1 MDDIPLS
8 ALLAALAV
16 LLCLSAFFSLSETSM
31 MSLNRYRLRHLVRE
45 GHRGARLASRLLA
58 RTDQLLGVI
67 LLGNNLVNAAAA
79 SLVTVIVVRLLGS
92 SELAVTVATL
102 SVTFL
107 ILVFAE
113 VTPKVVAAAYPEPL
127 AFFAA
132 YVLRPVSTLLY
143 PAVWVV
149 NLFVRGLL
157 MLLHLRPHTVE
168 RDKLGLAELRS
179 LVLEASGYLPATHQT
194 ILLNLFD
201 LENLTVEDVMTPRG
215 KIEAIDIEAGD
226 EAVWQQLTTA
236 HHSLLPVYQGEPNNV
251 IGVVHVRQVLHA
263 ARSGPVTTEGLKKI
277 LREPYFIPMGTPLFT
292 QLQNFQQNQRKVG
305 LVVDEYG
312 ELQGLLTME
321 DILEE
326 IVGEFTR
333 PAPSHGGEFQ
343 QEADGSW
350 LVDGGTPLRELNRKL
365 GTHFPLDW
373 PRTLNGLILEHFQ
386 DIPEAGVS
394 LKIAGHPLEI
404 VQTQGRLVKVV
415 RIHPEPEE
423 GTAEKSPLQ
432 TN

>member
-1 MDDIPLS
+1 LDDIPLS

-365 GTHFPLDW
+365 GTHFPLDG

-415 RIHPEPEE
+415 RIHPEPKE

>member
-1 MDDIPLS
+1 MDDIPLG

-16 LLCLSAFFSLSETSM
+16 LLLLSAFFSLSETSM
-31 MSLNRYRLRHLVRE
+31 MSLNRYRLRHLAKE

-102 SVTFL
+102 VVTFL
-107 ILVFAE
+107 ILVFSE
-113 VTPKVVAAAYPEPL
+113 VTPKVVAAAYPERL
-127 AFFAA
+127 AFPAA
-132 YVLRPVSTLLY
+132 YVLRPLQTLLY

-157 MLLHLRPHTVE
+157 ALLHLRPHAAE
-168 RDKLGLAELRS
+168 RDKLSLAELRT
-179 LVLEASGYLPATHQT
+179 LVLEASGYLPRAHQA

-201 LENLTVEDVMTPRG
+201 LERITVEDVMTPRG
-215 KIEAIDIEAGD
+215 QIEAIDLTAPAEELWA
-226 EAVWQQLTTA
+226 QLTTA
-236 HHSLLPVYQGEPNNV
+236 HHTLLPVYEGELNNV
-251 IGVVHVRQVLHA
+251 VGIVHLRQVLHQA
-263 ARSGPVTTEGLKKI
+263 QAGPVDAEDLKKI

-292 QLQNFQQNQRKVG
+292 QLQNFQANQRKIG

-312 ELQGLLTME
+312 ELQGLLTVE

-326 IVGEFTR
+326 IVGEFTTQPPTR
-333 PAPSHGGEFQ
+333 GGEFRR
-343 QEADGSW
+343 EADGSW
-350 LVDGGTPLRELNRKL
+350 LVDGTTALRDLNRKL
-365 GTHFPLDW
+365 GTHFPLDG

-386 DIPEAGVS
+386 DIPEAGTS

-404 VQTQGRLVKVV
+404 VQTQGRVVKVV
-415 RIHPEPEE
+415 RILPPQDVGDEQK
-423 GTAEKSPLQ
+423 TPLQ
-432 TN
+432 TE

>member
-1 MDDIPLS
+1 LDDIPLS

-365 GTHFPLDW
+365 GTHFPLDG

>member
-365 GTHFPLDW
+365 GTHFPLDG

-415 RIHPEPEE
+415 RIHPEPKE

>member
-1 MDDIPLS
+1 
-8 ALLAALAV
+8 
-16 LLCLSAFFSLSETSM
+16 
-31 MSLNRYRLRHLVRE
+31 
-45 GHRGARLASRLLA
+45 
-58 RTDQLLGVI
+58 
-67 LLGNNLVNAAAA
+67 
-79 SLVTVIVVRLLGS
+79 VVRLLGS

-365 GTHFPLDW
+365 GTHFPLDG

-415 RIHPEPEE
+415 RIHPEPKE

>member
-113 VTPKVVAAAYPEPL
+113 VTPKVMAATYPEPL

-157 MLLHLRPHTVE
+157 VLLRLRPHAVE
-168 RDKLGLAELRS
+168 RDKLGLAELRT

-201 LENLTVEDVMTPRG
+201 LENLAVEDVMTPRG

-226 EAVWQQLTTA
+226 EAVWHRLTTA
-236 HHSLLPVYQGEPNNV
+236 HHSLLPVYQGELNNV

-292 QLQNFQQNQRKVG
+292 QLRNFQQNQRKVG

-333 PAPSHGGEFQ
+333 PAPSRGGEFQ

-365 GTHFPLDW
+365 GTHFPLDG

-415 RIHPEPEE
+415 RIRPPSEE
-423 GTAEKSPLQ
+423 GTGEKSPLQ

>member
-1 MDDIPLS
+1 MS

-365 GTHFPLDW
+365 GTHFPLDG

>member
-365 GTHFPLDW
+365 GTHFPLDG